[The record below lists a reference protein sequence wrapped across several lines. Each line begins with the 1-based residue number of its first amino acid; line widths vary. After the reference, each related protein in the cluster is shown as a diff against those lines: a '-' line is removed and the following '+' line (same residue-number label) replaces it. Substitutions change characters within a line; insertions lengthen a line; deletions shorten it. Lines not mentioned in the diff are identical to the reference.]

1 MPAGIARVSAVFR
14 RVTPVFRSTLRGV
27 SLSIDELRA
36 FVVSADLG
44 SVGRAARALGVTQSA
59 LSKRIKNLE
68 ATAGTPV
75 LERTAAGVRP
85 SAAGRSVLED
95 ARRLLAHADAL
106 ESRLLAHA
114 QIEAPVRL
122 AVSPA
127 LADQVLPAAIATR
140 DVSQGELPIE
150 LLVANSPEVRRAV
163 EEGRVDIG
171 VAAADV
177 GEDLGA
183 GAQLLG
189 EDELVVVMPSGDEWA
204 SLAAV
209 PVEALVSR
217 RLILREPS
225 AHLRQL
231 LERAVGAVGATL
243 APPVL
248 EVGSPAAVKAA
259 VRASRAP
266 GVLSKHAVGPLDD
279 DIVVRSIAGIDAR
292 RRFWVLLAPGAAPA
306 AALIA
311 EGLVER
317 PIT

>member
-1 MPAGIARVSAVFR
+1 M
-14 RVTPVFRSTLRGV
+14 

-59 LSKRIKNLE
+59 LSKRIKSLE

-75 LERTAAGVRP
+75 LERTAAGVRVSP
-85 SAAGRSVLED
+85 AGRAVLDD
-95 ARRLLAHADAL
+95 ARRLLAGADAL
-106 ESRLLAHA
+106 EARLLARA
-114 QIEAPVRL
+114 QVEAPVRL

-127 LADQVLPAAIATR
+127 LADQVVPAAIATR
-140 DVSQGELPIE
+140 DVGQGELPIE
-150 LLVANSPEVRRAV
+150 LLVANSPEVRRAI

-177 GEDLGA
+177 DDELGA
-183 GAQLLG
+183 GARLLG
-189 EDELVVVMPSGDEWA
+189 EDELVVVVPTADPWA
-204 SLAAV
+204 DLVAV
-209 PVEALVSR
+209 PVDALVAR
-217 RLILREPS
+217 RLVLREPS
-225 AHLRQL
+225 AHLREL
-231 LERAVGAVGATL
+231 LERAVAAVGLQL

-259 VRASRAP
+259 VRASGAP
-266 GVLSKHAVGPLDD
+266 GVLSKHAVSALDD
-279 DIVVRSIAGIDAR
+279 GIVARPISGIDVR

-306 AALIA
+306 AAVIA
-311 EGLVER
+311 DGLLAR